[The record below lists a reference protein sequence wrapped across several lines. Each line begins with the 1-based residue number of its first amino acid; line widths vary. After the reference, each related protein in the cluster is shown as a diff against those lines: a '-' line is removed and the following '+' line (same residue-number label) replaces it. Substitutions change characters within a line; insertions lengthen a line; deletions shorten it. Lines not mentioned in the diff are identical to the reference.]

1 MNEDIF
7 TEILTKHGFRVE
19 KELAPWNGGGD
30 WYVAYIPSD
39 KFSVAVAA
47 YDPSEEDIAT
57 ITTLLKT
64 TKLPV
69 KIKVDKTKDVRTI
82 EELEQAC
89 VELNVKV
96 KEMFEQIRLEQ
107 INKDF

>member
-30 WYVAYIPSD
+30 WYVAYTPSD

-47 YDPSEEDIAT
+47 YDPSDEDVAT
-57 ITTLLKT
+57 ICTFLKI

-69 KIKVDKTKDVRTI
+69 KMKVDKTKDVRTR

-89 VELNVKV
+89 GELNTKF
-96 KEMFEQIRLEQ
+96 KEMLEQIKIEQ

>member
-1 MNEDIF
+1 MNETIF

-19 KELAPWNGGGD
+19 KEIAPWNGGGD

-39 KFSVAVAA
+39 KFSIAVAA
-47 YDPSEEDIAT
+47 YDPSDEGIAT
-57 ITTLLKT
+57 ICTFLKI

-69 KIKVDKTKDVRTI
+69 KMKVDKTKDTRTP

-89 VELNVKV
+89 VELNVKI

>member
-19 KELAPWNGGGD
+19 KEIAPWTGGGD
-30 WYVAYIPSD
+30 WYVAYTSD
-39 KFSVAVAA
+39 KFNVAVAA
-47 YDPSEEDIAT
+47 YDPDDVDVAT
-57 ITTLLKT
+57 ICTLLK
-64 TKLPV
+64 KV
-69 KIKVDKTKDVRTI
+69 NAKKEIKTDRTKDVRTT

-89 VELNVKV
+89 ADLNVKY
-96 KEMFEQIRLEQ
+96 KEMLEQIRLEQ

>member
-19 KELAPWNGGGD
+19 KEIAPWAGGGD
-30 WYVAYIPSD
+30 WYVAYIPSN
-39 KFSVAVAA
+39 KFNIAVAA
-47 YDPSEEDIAT
+47 YDPNDEDVAT
-57 ITTLLKT
+57 ICISLKEL
-64 TKLPV
+64 KLPV
-69 KIKVDKTKDVRTI
+69 KIKVDKTKDVRTN

-89 VELNVKV
+89 AELNVKI